1 MIFVI
6 ISSFIF
12 DSCLNSYLL
21 ANGFYIGISVILVH
35 IVNRGSV
42 NITTTHHILYMKYR
56 SNKRKEGTYSLTH
69 IIV

>member
-1 MIFVI
+1 MYI
-6 ISSFIF
+6 
-12 DSCLNSYLL
+12 LL

-56 SNKRKEGTYSLTH
+56 SNKGRREPINDSTSLSEIEYLLLIYSNQTY
-69 IIV
+69 